1 MVNPKPISASEVL
14 TAAINVRSEANR
26 VLTTDQS
33 VRFFTISILGPKFSV
48 KDSVTIIFTSQKC
61 PCLLPGWQNGGK
73 SISRFRA
80 RIVGIDP
87 RRWRVFKDYDRR
99 TIDLKLSE
107 LTVFGMRKR
116 DKG

>member
-1 MVNPKPISASEVL
+1 MVSPKPISASEVL

-26 VLTTDQS
+26 VLTADQS

-48 KDSVTIIFTSQKC
+48 KDSVTIYFYLAEVTLSAASWRK
-61 PCLLPGWQNGGK
+61 GVK
-73 SISRFRA
+73 SISLFRA

-87 RRWRVFKDYDRR
+87 RRRRVFKDYGRS

-107 LTVFGMRKR
+107 LTVLGMSEA
-116 DKG
+116 